1 MKVKSQM
8 KATWSDFKECA
19 SYDTPTDQ
27 LIRLD
32 GFLREKCQPGGCN
45 SLVMAD
51 GFLTAMLIG
60 PQTIRR
66 HRNQG
71 LEVIWGDYTRTSNG
85 SRLPSLDEEMT
96 DILCERM
103 SNIYYDL
110 EHNRRGY
117 FPMLKIPG
125 TTSGLTVDK
134 DSTPVIEWCRGFK
147 SFFNFKPMAWKSLL
161 MADRDC
167 ILMAPF
173 IHFGEE
179 PKAPWQD
186 LVVDEFNNEMVLA
199 ELAAHLPQYIFGI
212 KDFFEMPYFM
222 EDMANNL
229 VAYAKRKHR

>member
-1 MKVKSQM
+1 M

-19 SYDTPTDQ
+19 SYDIPTDQ

-60 PQTIRR
+60 PQTIHR
-66 HRNQG
+66 HPKQG
-71 LEVIWGDYTRTSNG
+71 MEVLWGDYTRTSNG
-85 SRLPSLDEEMT
+85 SRRPSLDEEMT
-96 DILCERM
+96 DILCEYM
-103 SNIYYDL
+103 SNIYYEL

-117 FPMLKIPG
+117 FPMLKRPG
-125 TTSGLTVDK
+125 TTSGLAADK
-134 DSTPVIEWCRGFK
+134 DTPPVIEWCRGFK
-147 SFFNFKPMAWKSLL
+147 SYFNIKPVAWKSLL

-173 IHFGEE
+173 IHFGEQ
-179 PKAPWQD
+179 PDAALQD
-186 LVVDEFNNEMVLA
+186 LVNVEYNNEIILA

-212 KDFFEMPYFM
+212 KDFFEMPFFM
-222 EDMANNL
+222 EDMADYL